1 MVLARKFGWRFF
13 YIIYLYTYIPPHG
26 PHTFPMSFLSAG
38 HLRPFN
44 WWGAA
49 PVAVKRGS
57 EARKDSSPSISKES
71 WRHVLSPIGMHAVSW
86 HHGSWHD
93 MGAARRCWVPANM
106 PSREWVQKLGA
117 KGKGNTLLIVSAPGC
132 QLLPL
137 PLHHCWLTGLG
148 AELGFA
154 AHAYHMAR
162 GHVVRKDESGVN
174 GPNMVIYSV
183 LGVRGKTRCVA
194 PAVHQILFTSCKKK
208 VRFVDGRTYQS

>member
-1 MVLARKFGWRFF
+1 MGRCTCCCKKRIRSEEGFIAIHLQGIMAPRSLA
-13 YIIYLYTYIPPHG
+13 
-26 PHTFPMSFLSAG
+26 
-38 HLRPFN
+38 
-44 WWGAA
+44 
-49 PVAVKRGS
+49 
-57 EARKDSSPSISKES
+57 D
-71 WRHVLSPIGMHAVSW
+71 RHACRLVTSRIMTW
-86 HHGSWHD
+86 Y
-93 MGAARRCWVPANM
+93 GAARRCWVPANM

-137 PLHHCWLTGLG
+137 PPHHCCLTGLG

-208 VRFVDGRTYQS
+208 VRFVDGRTCQS

>member
-1 MVLARKFGWRFF
+1 M
-13 YIIYLYTYIPPHG
+13 
-26 PHTFPMSFLSAG
+26 
-38 HLRPFN
+38 
-44 WWGAA
+44 
-49 PVAVKRGS
+49 
-57 EARKDSSPSISKES
+57 
-71 WRHVLSPIGMHAVSW
+71 
-86 HHGSWHD
+86 
-93 MGAARRCWVPANM
+93 
-106 PSREWVQKLGA
+106 QKLGA

-183 LGVRGKTRCVA
+183 LGARGKTRCV
-194 PAVHQILFTSCKKK
+194 QILFTSCKKK
-208 VRFVDGRTYQS
+208 SDLSTVEHAKVRPCSIILVFVEFRKN